1 MDEKVR
7 EKYRKKVL
15 VGLKPSEIEF
25 LKTYYDA
32 EMSLKDTAEKLF
44 LHVNTVQ
51 QRLNRIAEKTGMNPR
66 NFRDAVL
73 IWLALNV

>member
-1 MDEKVR
+1 M
-7 EKYRKKVL
+7 L
-15 VGLKPSEIEF
+15 VDLNPSEIEF

-32 EMSLKDTAEKLF
+32 DMSLKGTAEKLF

-73 IWLALNV
+73 MWLALNV